1 MAGNRQHFIPRFLQ
15 RGFSNEK
22 NGKYFTNWY
31 RKDCFK
37 ENMIVENIG
46 LENKFYSH
54 YGDSSVDKKIT
65 ENETYSYSRIL
76 NSLVDGSY
84 NLDNR
89 KDLAEFIYHMEIR
102 TKNLRENMI
111 DSWAYF
117 GEQLKNRLLDKET
130 LIDYFQR
137 NPKTI
142 KELLQNELNKLPILA
157 SLHEQYNSM
166 LFDNVQLWL
175 PNAAEKML
183 STLVPKFEQEII
195 SKIPEIV
202 KKVQLDVLVS
212 SEDKKS
218 NIYKNMHY
226 KVLKTNQSLILGDSI
241 VIFEVSGER
250 KFKPFYESNDDLK
263 CIYIPL
269 DSYSLLYATPNPEDK
284 PNVDGINKAIAQC
297 SFDFFISK
305 FHSDECQIFRSEIGK
320 NVFIVTTEYIDEI
333 LSKIIAGN

>member
-1 MAGNRQHFIPRFLQ
+1 MAGNRQHVIPRFLQ

-166 LFDNVQLWL
+166 FFDNVQLWL

>member
-76 NSLVDGSY
+76 NSLVDGTY

-130 LIDYFQR
+130 LNDYFQR

-142 KELLQNELNKLPILA
+142 KELLQNELNKLPIPA

-166 LFDNVQLWL
+166 FFDNVQLWL
-175 PNAAEKML
+175 PNAAEKIL

-202 KKVQLDVLVS
+202 KKVQLDVLAS
-212 SEDKKS
+212 SEDKKI

-250 KFKPFYESNDDLK
+250 NFKSFYESNDDLK

-320 NVFIVTTEYIDEI
+320 NAVIVTTEYIDEI
-333 LSKIIAGN
+333 LSKIITGN

>member
-76 NSLVDGSY
+76 NSLVDGTY

-111 DSWAYF
+111 DSWAYL

-142 KELLQNELNKLPILA
+142 KELLQNELNKLPIPA

-166 LFDNVQLWL
+166 FFDNVQLWL

-250 KFKPFYESNDDLK
+250 KFKPFYERNDDLK

-320 NVFIVTTEYIDEI
+320 NAFIVTTEYIDEI
-333 LSKIIAGN
+333 LSKIITGN

>member
-1 MAGNRQHFIPRFLQ
+1 MAGNRQHFIPLFLQ

-166 LFDNVQLWL
+166 FFDNVQLWL

>member
-166 LFDNVQLWL
+166 FFDNVQLWL

-218 NIYKNMHY
+218 NMHY

>member
-166 LFDNVQLWL
+166 FFDNVQLWL

-250 KFKPFYESNDDLK
+250 KFKPFYESNDGLK

>member
-22 NGKYFTNWY
+22 KGKYFTNWY

-54 YGDSSVDKKIT
+54 YGDSIVDRKIT

-76 NSLVDGSY
+76 NSLVDGTY

-117 GEQLKNRLLDKET
+117 SEQLKNRLLDKET
-130 LIDYFQR
+130 LIDYFKR
-137 NPKTI
+137 NPKLL
-142 KELLQNELNKLPILA
+142 KESLQNELNKLPIPA
-157 SLHEQYNSM
+157 SLHGQYNSM
-166 LFDNVQLWL
+166 FFDDIQLWL
-175 PNAAEKML
+175 PSAAEKIL
-183 STLVPKFEQEII
+183 SIVVPKFEQEII

-212 SEDKKS
+212 SKDKKS

-226 KVLKTNQSLILGDSI
+226 RVLKTNQPLILGDSI

-320 NVFIVTTEYIDEI
+320 NAFIVTTEYIDEI
-333 LSKIIAGN
+333 LSKIITGN

>member
-76 NSLVDGSY
+76 NSLVDGTY

-111 DSWAYF
+111 DSWAYL

-142 KELLQNELNKLPILA
+142 KELLQNELNKLPIPA

-166 LFDNVQLWL
+166 FFDNVQLWL

-183 STLVPKFEQEII
+183 STLVPNFEQERI

-226 KVLKTNQSLILGDSI
+226 KVLKTNQSFILGDSI

-320 NVFIVTTEYIDEI
+320 NAFIVTTEYIDEI
-333 LSKIIAGN
+333 LSKIITGN

>member
-1 MAGNRQHFIPRFLQ
+1 
-15 RGFSNEK
+15 
-22 NGKYFTNWY
+22 
-31 RKDCFK
+31 
-37 ENMIVENIG
+37 
-46 LENKFYSH
+46 
-54 YGDSSVDKKIT
+54 
-65 ENETYSYSRIL
+65 
-76 NSLVDGSY
+76 
-84 NLDNR
+84 
-89 KDLAEFIYHMEIR
+89 MEIR

-111 DSWAYF
+111 DSWAYL

-142 KELLQNELNKLPILA
+142 KELLQNDLNKLPIPA

-166 LFDNVQLWL
+166 FFDNVQLWL

-320 NVFIVTTEYIDEI
+320 NAFIVTTEYIDEI
-333 LSKIIAGN
+333 LSKIIIGN

>member
-1 MAGNRQHFIPRFLQ
+1 MAGIRQHFIPRFLQ

-76 NSLVDGSY
+76 NSLVDGTY

-142 KELLQNELNKLPILA
+142 KELLQNELNKLPIPA

-166 LFDNVQLWL
+166 FFDNVQLWL

-226 KVLKTNQSLILGDSI
+226 KVLKTNQSLILGYSI

-320 NVFIVTTEYIDEI
+320 NAFIVTTEYIDEI
-333 LSKIIAGN
+333 LSKIITGN

>member
-46 LENKFYSH
+46 LGNKFYSH
-54 YGDSSVDKKIT
+54 YGDSIVDKKIT
-65 ENETYSYSRIL
+65 KNETYSYSRIL
-76 NSLVDGSY
+76 NSLVGGTY

-117 GEQLKNRLLDKET
+117 GEQLKKILLDKQT
-130 LIDYFQR
+130 LIDYFQK
-137 NPKTI
+137 NPKVI
-142 KELLQNELNKLPILA
+142 KESLQNELNKLPIPA
-157 SLHEQYNSM
+157 SLHGQYNSM
-166 LFDNVQLWL
+166 FFDNIQLWL
-175 PNAAEKML
+175 PNAAETIL
-183 STLVPKFEQEII
+183 SILVPKFEQEII

-202 KKVQLDVLVS
+202 KKVQLDVLIS
-212 SEDKKS
+212 SEGNKS

-226 KVLKTNQSLILGDSI
+226 RVLKTKQPLILGDSI
-241 VIFEVSGER
+241 VIFEVFWGR
-250 KFKPFYESNDDLK
+250 KFKPFYECNDDLK
-263 CIYIPL
+263 CIYVPL
-269 DSYSLLYATPNPEDK
+269 DSYSLLYATPNLEDK
-284 PNVDGINKAIAQC
+284 PNVDDINKAIAQC

-305 FHSDECQIFRSEIGK
+305 FHSNECQTLQSEIGK
-320 NVFIVTTEYIDEI
+320 NAFIVTNEYIDEI
-333 LSKIIAGN
+333 INEIVTGN

>member
-1 MAGNRQHFIPRFLQ
+1 
-15 RGFSNEK
+15 
-22 NGKYFTNWY
+22 
-31 RKDCFK
+31 
-37 ENMIVENIG
+37 IVENIG

-76 NSLVDGSY
+76 NSLVDGTY

-111 DSWAYF
+111 DSWAYL

-142 KELLQNELNKLPILA
+142 KELLQNELNKLPIPA

-166 LFDNVQLWL
+166 FFDNVQLWL

-320 NVFIVTTEYIDEI
+320 NAFIVTTEYIDEI
-333 LSKIIAGN
+333 LSKIITGN

>member
-76 NSLVDGSY
+76 NSLVDGTY

-142 KELLQNELNKLPILA
+142 KELLQNELNKLPIPA

-166 LFDNVQLWL
+166 FFDNVQLWL

-226 KVLKTNQSLILGDSI
+226 KVLKTNQSLTLGDSI

-320 NVFIVTTEYIDEI
+320 NAFIVTTEYIDKI
-333 LSKIIAGN
+333 LSKIITGN

>member
-1 MAGNRQHFIPRFLQ
+1 MF
-15 RGFSNEK
+15 
-22 NGKYFTNWY
+22 
-31 RKDCFK
+31 
-37 ENMIVENIG
+37 
-46 LENKFYSH
+46 
-54 YGDSSVDKKIT
+54 
-65 ENETYSYSRIL
+65 
-76 NSLVDGSY
+76 
-84 NLDNR
+84 
-89 KDLAEFIYHMEIR
+89 
-102 TKNLRENMI
+102 
-111 DSWAYF
+111 
-117 GEQLKNRLLDKET
+117 
-130 LIDYFQR
+130 
-137 NPKTI
+137 
-142 KELLQNELNKLPILA
+142 
-157 SLHEQYNSM
+157 
-166 LFDNVQLWL
+166 FDNVQLWL

>member
-1 MAGNRQHFIPRFLQ
+1 MAGNGQHFIPRFLQ

-46 LENKFYSH
+46 LGNKFYSH
-54 YGDSSVDKKIT
+54 YGDSIVDKKIT

-76 NSLVDGSY
+76 NSLVGGTY

-117 GEQLKNRLLDKET
+117 GEQLKKILLDKQT
-130 LIDYFQR
+130 LIDYFQK
-137 NPKTI
+137 NPKVI
-142 KELLQNELNKLPILA
+142 KESLQNELNKLPIPA
-157 SLHEQYNSM
+157 SLHGQYDSM
-166 LFDNVQLWL
+166 FFDNIQLWL
-175 PNAAEKML
+175 PNAAETIL
-183 STLVPKFEQEII
+183 SILVPKFEQEII

-202 KKVQLDVLVS
+202 KKVQLDVLIS
-212 SEDKKS
+212 SEGNKS

-226 KVLKTNQSLILGDSI
+226 RVLKTKQPLILGDSI
-241 VIFEVSGER
+241 VIFEVFGGR
-250 KFKPFYESNDDLK
+250 KFKPFYECNDDLK
-263 CIYIPL
+263 CIYVPL
-269 DSYSLLYATPNPEDK
+269 DSYSLLYATPNLEDK
-284 PNVDGINKAIAQC
+284 PNVDDINKAIAQC

-305 FHSDECQIFRSEIGK
+305 FHSNECQTLQSEIGK
-320 NVFIVTTEYIDEI
+320 NAFIVTNEYIDEI
-333 LSKIIAGN
+333 INEIVTGN

>member
-166 LFDNVQLWL
+166 FFDNVQLWL

-320 NVFIVTTEYIDEI
+320 NVFIVTTKYIDEI

>member
-166 LFDNVQLWL
+166 FFDNVQLWL

-218 NIYKNMHY
+218 NIYKN
-226 KVLKTNQSLILGDSI
+226 
-241 VIFEVSGER
+241 
-250 KFKPFYESNDDLK
+250 
-263 CIYIPL
+263 
-269 DSYSLLYATPNPEDK
+269 
-284 PNVDGINKAIAQC
+284 
-297 SFDFFISK
+297 
-305 FHSDECQIFRSEIGK
+305 
-320 NVFIVTTEYIDEI
+320 
-333 LSKIIAGN
+333 

>member
-1 MAGNRQHFIPRFLQ
+1 
-15 RGFSNEK
+15 
-22 NGKYFTNWY
+22 
-31 RKDCFK
+31 
-37 ENMIVENIG
+37 
-46 LENKFYSH
+46 

-76 NSLVDGSY
+76 NSLVDGTY

-111 DSWAYF
+111 DSWAYL

-142 KELLQNELNKLPILA
+142 KELLQNELNKLPIPA

-166 LFDNVQLWL
+166 FFDNVQLWL

-320 NVFIVTTEYIDEI
+320 NAFIVTTEYIDEI
-333 LSKIIAGN
+333 LSKIITGN

>member
-65 ENETYSYSRIL
+65 ENEIYSYSRIL

-166 LFDNVQLWL
+166 FFDNVQLWL

>member
-76 NSLVDGSY
+76 NSLVDGTY

-111 DSWAYF
+111 DSWAYL

-142 KELLQNELNKLPILA
+142 KELLQNELNKLPIPA

-166 LFDNVQLWL
+166 FFDNVQLWL

-320 NVFIVTTEYIDEI
+320 NAFIVTTEYIDDI
-333 LSKIIAGN
+333 LSKIITGN

>member
-1 MAGNRQHFIPRFLQ
+1 MAGIRQHFIPRFLQ

-76 NSLVDGSY
+76 NSLVDGTY

-142 KELLQNELNKLPILA
+142 KELLQNELNKLPIPA

-166 LFDNVQLWL
+166 FFDNVQLWL

-183 STLVPKFEQEII
+183 STLVAKFEQEII

-320 NVFIVTTEYIDEI
+320 NAFIVTTEYIDEI
-333 LSKIIAGN
+333 LSKIITGN

>member
-76 NSLVDGSY
+76 NSLVDGTY

-130 LIDYFQR
+130 LNDYFQR

-142 KELLQNELNKLPILA
+142 KELLQNELNKLPIPA

-166 LFDNVQLWL
+166 FFDNVQLWL
-175 PNAAEKML
+175 PNAAEKIL

-202 KKVQLDVLVS
+202 KKVQLDVLAS
-212 SEDKKS
+212 SEDKKI

-250 KFKPFYESNDDLK
+250 NFKPFYESNDDLK

-320 NVFIVTTEYIDEI
+320 NAVIVTTEYIDEI
-333 LSKIIAGN
+333 LRKIITGN

>member
-46 LENKFYSH
+46 LGNKFYSH
-54 YGDSSVDKKIT
+54 YGDSIVDKKIT

-76 NSLVDGSY
+76 NSLVGGTY

-117 GEQLKNRLLDKET
+117 GEQLKKILLDKQT
-130 LIDYFQR
+130 LIDYFQK
-137 NPKTI
+137 NPKVI
-142 KELLQNELNKLPILA
+142 KESLQNELNKLPIPA
-157 SLHEQYNSM
+157 SLHGQYNSM
-166 LFDNVQLWL
+166 FFDNIQLWL
-175 PNAAEKML
+175 PNAAETIL
-183 STLVPKFEQEII
+183 SILVPKFEQEII

-202 KKVQLDVLVS
+202 KKS
-212 SEDKKS
+212 S
-218 NIYKNMHY
+218 
-226 KVLKTNQSLILGDSI
+226 
-241 VIFEVSGER
+241 
-250 KFKPFYESNDDLK
+250 
-263 CIYIPL
+263 
-269 DSYSLLYATPNPEDK
+269 
-284 PNVDGINKAIAQC
+284 
-297 SFDFFISK
+297 
-305 FHSDECQIFRSEIGK
+305 
-320 NVFIVTTEYIDEI
+320 
-333 LSKIIAGN
+333 

>member
-1 MAGNRQHFIPRFLQ
+1 MAGNRQRFIPRFLQ

-76 NSLVDGSY
+76 NSLVDGTY

-111 DSWAYF
+111 DSWAYL

-142 KELLQNELNKLPILA
+142 KELLQNELNKLPIPA

-166 LFDNVQLWL
+166 FFDNVQLWL

-320 NVFIVTTEYIDEI
+320 NAFIVTTEYIDEI
-333 LSKIIAGN
+333 LSKIITGN

>member
-111 DSWAYF
+111 DSSAYF

-166 LFDNVQLWL
+166 FFDNVQLWL

>member
-1 MAGNRQHFIPRFLQ
+1 
-15 RGFSNEK
+15 
-22 NGKYFTNWY
+22 
-31 RKDCFK
+31 
-37 ENMIVENIG
+37 MIVENIG

-76 NSLVDGSY
+76 NSLVDGTY
-84 NLDNR
+84 NLGNR
-89 KDLAEFIYHMEIR
+89 KYLAEFIYHMEIR

-117 GEQLKNRLLDKET
+117 GEQLKNRLLDKGT

-142 KELLQNELNKLPILA
+142 KELLQNELNKLPIPA

-166 LFDNVQLWL
+166 FFDNVQLWL
-175 PNAAEKML
+175 PNAAEKIL
-183 STLVPKFEQEII
+183 STLVPKFEKEII

-250 KFKPFYESNDDLK
+250 NFKPFYESNDDLK

-320 NVFIVTTEYIDEI
+320 NAFIVTTEYIDEI
-333 LSKIIAGN
+333 LSKIITGN

>member
-31 RKDCFK
+31 RKYCFK

-76 NSLVDGSY
+76 NSLVDGTY

-111 DSWAYF
+111 DSWAYL

-142 KELLQNELNKLPILA
+142 KELLQNELNKLPIPA

-166 LFDNVQLWL
+166 FFDNVQLWL

-320 NVFIVTTEYIDEI
+320 NAFIVTTEYIDEI
-333 LSKIIAGN
+333 LSKIITGN

>member
-76 NSLVDGSY
+76 NSLVDGTY

-111 DSWAYF
+111 DSWAYL

-142 KELLQNELNKLPILA
+142 KELLQNELNKLPIPA

-166 LFDNVQLWL
+166 FFDNVQLWL

-320 NVFIVTTEYIDEI
+320 NAFIVTTEYIDEI
-333 LSKIIAGN
+333 LSKIITEN

>member
-1 MAGNRQHFIPRFLQ
+1 
-15 RGFSNEK
+15 
-22 NGKYFTNWY
+22 
-31 RKDCFK
+31 
-37 ENMIVENIG
+37 MIVENIG

-76 NSLVDGSY
+76 NSLVDGTY

-142 KELLQNELNKLPILA
+142 KELLQNELNKLPIPA

-166 LFDNVQLWL
+166 FFDNVQLWL

-320 NVFIVTTEYIDEI
+320 NAFIVTTEYIDEI
-333 LSKIIAGN
+333 LSKIITGN

>member
-1 MAGNRQHFIPRFLQ
+1 
-15 RGFSNEK
+15 
-22 NGKYFTNWY
+22 
-31 RKDCFK
+31 
-37 ENMIVENIG
+37 MIVENIG

-157 SLHEQYNSM
+157 SLNEQYNSM
-166 LFDNVQLWL
+166 FFDNVQLWL